1 MNTQAAILV
10 VKKEKEKLTNLIKDC
25 WKYCDDEIKKD
36 FKIIHNNTQISNKH
50 TLPFVTNYNY
60 IEQTSESFLKT
71 WGEKLN
77 LIGIDNIIKFE
88 MNDTW
93 DMGYIIYKKPID
105 ENENI
110 ILEEELN
117 KLSSI
122 KKVLS
127 KENIEKA
134 NQDKMIMRQR
144 RIERLTIM
152 GGELRKFDKP
162 W

>member
-1 MNTQAAILV
+1 MKTETAILV

-25 WKYCDDEIKKD
+25 WKYCDDETKKN
-36 FKIIHNNTQISNKH
+36 FKIVHNSTKIED
-50 TLPFVTNYNY
+50 

-93 DMGYIIYKKPID
+93 DMGYIIYKKPMD
-105 ENENI
+105 ENENK

-122 KKVLS
+122 EKVLS

-134 NQDKMIMRQR
+134 NQDKMIMQQR

-152 GGELRKFDKP
+152 GGELRMFDKH

>member
-1 MNTQAAILV
+1 
-10 VKKEKEKLTNLIKDC
+10 
-25 WKYCDDEIKKD
+25 
-36 FKIIHNNTQISNKH
+36 
-50 TLPFVTNYNY
+50 
-60 IEQTSESFLKT
+60 
-71 WGEKLN
+71 
-77 LIGIDNIIKFE
+77 

-134 NQDKMIMRQR
+134 NQDKMIMQQRQ
-144 RIERLTIM
+144 IERLTIM
-152 GGELRKFDKP
+152 GGELRMFDKH